1 MISAWVPWA
10 SAISS
15 RPSGGDDR
23 AQRERHARA
32 EAGAEHARE
41 RAGDEHHQRA
51 GDHQQAGAGGVEPEA
66 VAGRLRRLRELRD
79 EDERAEHA
87 EADEQVAKLV
97 IATVGWRS
105 ISMST
110 SGSGVRRWSQTQ
122 KLRIDRAD
130 REQAERARVAPA
142 PLVGLGDRQQR
153 RGQPEAEH
161 DRAADVDAAGRADGR
176 LGHEQLDEDR
186 RERRADRAEPED
198 PVVGGVVGDEAAEDQ
213 AGAAADAE
221 RGGDQADAR
230 ADLLARE
237 LVADDPEAE
246 REDAAAGALQDAA
259 GDDDLEA
266 GAERGDDRAG
276 HEDAERDDE
285 QAALAEHV
293 AEAAE
298 DRGADGGREQ
308 VGGDRPGDAAG
319 VGVERLR
326 ELGERG
332 DEHRLRERE
341 GERGEREDEERAE
354 GVRARHR
361 RQGSE
366 ADSRV
371 RFGDPAAARPAESS
385 RPPFR
390 CPSGLALRRRVR
402 QSPHSSARS
411 RARA

>member
-1 MISAWVPWA
+1 
-10 SAISS
+10 
-15 RPSGGDDR
+15 
-23 AQRERHARA
+23 
-32 EAGAEHARE
+32 
-41 RAGDEHHQRA
+41 
-51 GDHQQAGAGGVEPEA
+51 
-66 VAGRLRRLRELRD
+66 
-79 EDERAEHA
+79 
-87 EADEQVAKLV
+87 
-97 IATVGWRS
+97 
-105 ISMST
+105 MST

-122 KLRIDRAD
+122 KLRIDGAD

-153 RGQPEAEH
+153 RGQAEAEH
-161 DRAADVDAAGRADGR
+161 DRAAHVDAAGRADRR
-176 LGHEQLDEDR
+176 LRHEQLDEDR

-259 GDDDLEA
+259 GDHDLEA
-266 GAERGDDRAG
+266 GAERGEDRAG

-298 DRGADGGREQ
+298 DRGAHGGREQ

-319 VGVERLR
+319 VGVERLG

-354 GVRARHR
+354 GVRAWHR
-361 RQGSE
+361 RQRSE
-366 ADSRV
+366 ADSRSASDLAH
-371 RFGDPAAARPAESS
+371 RRQMPACGSRKGLTLGVASPAGLV
-385 RPPFR
+385 FR
-390 CPSGLALRRRVR
+390 GGAG
-402 QSPHSSARS
+402 
-411 RARA
+411 